1 MPHSLWQGALSFGL
15 VTVPISL
22 HAATDSGP
30 SVSFVRVHKKDN
42 GRVRN
47 QPVCSLEDD
56 AEVPTEEIGRGY
68 ETGDHVVPLTDDDL
82 QQLPLP
88 TAKTLTILAFVPVG
102 DVDPLQIERGYYVAP
117 DGPAASKPYVLLRDA
132 MEDHGSVAIGKIAL
146 RSKETLA
153 LVRPM
158 GDLLVLHSL
167 RWPDQIRTPAGVVP
181 DRPVDISED
190 ELAAAEQ
197 LMDSYGPLDEEDL
210 RDHYREQVEEI
221 VAAKLEDREVET
233 PGEAPRPRGQVLDL
247 MAALEDSVRAA
258 RSARGEDAG
267 GTEAS
272 VTPLRAIEDKVAG
285 PSKRSSAGKSSV
297 RAPKEDGGK
306 KTTARAPA
314 KKAAAKKK
322 ATGGRRAG

>member
-1 MPHSLWQGALSFGL
+1 MSFGL

-30 SVSFVRVHKKDN
+30 SVSFVRVHKADN

-47 QPVCSLEDD
+47 RPICSLEED

-68 ETGDHVVPLTDDDL
+68 ETGERIVPLTDDDL

-88 TAKTLTILAFVPVG
+88 TVKTLTILAFVPAG
-102 DVDPLQIERGYYVAP
+102 DVDPLQVERGYYVAP
-117 DGPAASKPYVLLRDA
+117 TGPAAAKPYVLLREA

-158 GDLLVLHSL
+158 GDVLVLHSL
-167 RWPDQIRTPAGVVP
+167 RWPGQIRTPAGVVP
-181 DRPVDISED
+181 ERPVDISDD
-190 ELAAAEQ
+190 ELAAAEA

-210 RDHYREQVEEI
+210 RDHYREQVVGI
-221 VAAKLEDREVET
+221 VAAKLEDREVEV
-233 PGEAPRPRGQVLDL
+233 PGEAPQPRGQVLDL

-258 RSARGEDAG
+258 RSARGEDTG
-267 GTEAS
+267 GTGAS
-272 VTPLRAIEDKVAG
+272 VTPLRAIEDKVTGTAR
-285 PSKRSSAGKSSV
+285 RSPARKST
-297 RAPKEDGGK
+297 RTPKETGGK
-306 KTTARAPA
+306 KTAAKAPA
-314 KKAAAKKK
+314 KKTAAKKK